1 MSNLKEELKKQ
12 ARLELARRNFFDYC
26 KLMAPDFYKQDR
38 EFLKNVCNQLQDF
51 YKSDEKIC
59 VINMPPR
66 HRKIENSR
74 KISRMDLRNKSKR
87 ENNDRFL

>member
-51 YKSDEKIC
+51 YI
-59 VINMPPR
+59 
-66 HRKIENSR
+66 
-74 KISRMDLRNKSKR
+74 
-87 ENNDRFL
+87 